1 MDELIDI
8 ATYDGMK
15 ELLEDEFPAFLDMF
29 FSENQE
35 ALDKIKVGLEGND
48 ADSIRAA
55 AHNLKSS
62 SGYIGA
68 TKLSELARDMET
80 QASTGSVDTISDM
93 FSESQSI
100 FDTLKTTLS

>member
-35 ALDKIKVGLEGND
+35 ALDKIKAGLESND
-48 ADSIRAA
+48 ADAIRAA

-68 TKLSELARDMET
+68 IKLSELARDIET
-80 QASTGSVDTISDM
+80 QASTGNVDSISDM
-93 FSESQSI
+93 FAESQSI
-100 FDTLKTTLS
+100 FDTLRTNLT

>member
-15 ELLEDEFPAFLDMF
+15 ELLEDEFPTFLEMF

-35 ALDKIKVGLEGND
+35 ALDKIKAGLESND
-48 ADSIRAA
+48 TSVIQAA

-62 SGYIGA
+62 SAYIGA
-68 TKLSELARDMET
+68 MKLSDLARDMEA
-80 QASTGSVDTISDM
+80 QAGTDSIGNISEM
-93 FSESQSI
+93 LTESQGI
-100 FDTLKTTLS
+100 FDTLKANLS

>member
-1 MDELIDI
+1 MDELLDI

-15 ELLEDEFPAFLDMF
+15 ELLEDEFPAFLEMF

-35 ALDKIKVGLEGND
+35 ALDKIKGGLENND
-48 ADSIRAA
+48 APAIRAA

-80 QASTGSVDTISDM
+80 EASAGNIDSVNAM
-93 FSESQSI
+93 FTESQNI
-100 FDTLKTTLS
+100 FDTLKANLS